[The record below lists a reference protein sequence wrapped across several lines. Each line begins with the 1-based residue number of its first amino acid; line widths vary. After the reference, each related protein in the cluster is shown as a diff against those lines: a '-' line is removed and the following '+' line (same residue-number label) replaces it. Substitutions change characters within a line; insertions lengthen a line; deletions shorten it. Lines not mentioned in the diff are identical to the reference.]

1 MINPQILPGSA
12 TALVVTIVFMSA
24 LRPLAKSVGLVD
36 RPGGRKAHVG
46 DVPIIGGVAM
56 FIGAFAGL
64 ALIQGATV
72 LIATLFLASFLLIV
86 IGVLDDKYA
95 LSAGVRIA
103 IQVAVVLIMFYGSG
117 FRLTDIG
124 DPFGMGVISL
134 GSFTL
139 IFTTLVSLTVINAY
153 NLIDGADGLAG
164 SLALVALLAIAMV
177 GGYSEPSTAI
187 ALTVSASVVGFLVFN
202 FPVTWNRRVRAF
214 MGDAGSTFLGFTIL
228 WVVLGASQGAD
239 RLVSPVVGLWFA
251 AVPIHDCLTCFVKRT
266 WAGKSPFKPGRD
278 HFHHVLNRGAPQ
290 ARRTIIILTALQ
302 IVYAGIGLAGHY
314 AGAPDALM
322 FAGWSILGLTHFLL
336 IRKLAVYKRWFRLRG
351 KVIHRMREVARGG
364 SDSAISGF

>member
-1 MINPQILPGSA
+1 MIYSQILPGSA
-12 TALVVTIVFMSA
+12 IALVVTIVFMSA

-36 RPGGRKAHVG
+36 RPGGRKSHVG

-72 LIATLFLASFLLIV
+72 LVATLLLASFLLVV

-134 GSFTL
+134 GPFSL
-139 IFTTLVSLTVINAY
+139 IFTIVVSLTVINAY

-177 GGYSEPSTAI
+177 GGYSDPSTAI

-202 FPVTWNRRVRAF
+202 FPVTWNRRVRTF

-228 WVVLGASQGAD
+228 WVVLGACQGAD
-239 RLVSPVVGLWFA
+239 RLVSPVIGLWFA
-251 AVPIHDCLTCFVKRT
+251 SVPIHDCLTCFVRRI

-290 ARRTIIILTALQ
+290 ARRTIVILTALQ

-314 AGAPDALM
+314 FGAPDALM
-322 FAGWSILGLTHFLL
+322 FAGWCILGLTQFLL

-351 KVIHRMREVARGG
+351 KVIHRMRGVAAEDRT
-364 SDSAISGF
+364 AQ

>member
-1 MINPQILPGSA
+1 MINSQILPGSA
-12 TALVVTIVFMSA
+12 IALVVTIVFLIA

-36 RPGGRKAHVG
+36 RPGGRKDHIG
-46 DVPIIGGVAM
+46 DVPIIGGIAM
-56 FIGAFAGL
+56 FIGVFAGL
-64 ALIQGATV
+64 ALMQGATV
-72 LIATLFLASFLLIV
+72 LIATLLLASFLLVV

-117 FRLTDIG
+117 FGLTDIG
-124 DPFGMGVISL
+124 DPFGMGIVSL
-134 GSFTL
+134 GPFAL
-139 IFTTLVSLTVINAY
+139 IFTTIVSLTVINAY

-164 SLALVALLAIAMV
+164 SLALVALLAIALV
-177 GGYSEPSTAI
+177 GGYSDPSTAI
-187 ALTVSASVVGFLVFN
+187 ALTVSASVIGFLVFN
-202 FPVTWNRRVRAF
+202 FPLTWNRPVRTF

-251 AVPIHDCLTCFVKRT
+251 SVPIYDCLTCFVKRV

-290 ARRTIIILTALQ
+290 ARRTIVILTALQ
-302 IVYAGIGLAGHY
+302 IVYAGIGLVGHY

-322 FAGWSILGLTHFLL
+322 FAGWSILGLTQFAI
-336 IRKLAVYKRWFRLRG
+336 IRRLAVYKRWLRLRR
-351 KVIHRMREVARGG
+351 KVSRRIRAAAR
-364 SDSAISGF
+364 